1 MKGFDCVRGKDGNV
15 IGSKITF
22 SLVRWDN
29 DAGSLSE

>member
-1 MKGFDCVRGKDGNV
+1 MNNLTVSGVKDGNV

-22 SLVRWDN
+22 SLARWDK